1 MRLLLSDAIK
11 HRRTW
16 VVPLTFLGPFGLV
29 LMGVIDFALRPEWF
43 EAEVVRSGPWVTV
56 MNQIGMLD
64 LAAIVLGV
72 ALLVSMV
79 FDVDHRSLAWKQI
92 FALPVSRVGVYLTK
106 LLVAALLMGLASA
119 LAAAGTA
126 GIWMWL
132 ELGPLPWAR
141 LGLLAVVPW
150 VAALPLIAFQGLL
163 SAHIRNQ
170 AIALTAGVAGVVMA
184 LFGATLPKWAP
195 WAPPVDSMTWL
206 TRGEGSVWQI
216 LGYACVTAV
225 VLAGAGALAFARR
238 DVI

>member
-1 MRLLLSDAIK
+1 MRLLVSDAIK

-16 VVPLTFLGPFGLV
+16 VVPLTLLGPFGLV
-29 LMGVIDFALRPEWF
+29 LMGVIDFALRREWF
-43 EAEVVRSGPWVTV
+43 AEEVVRSGPWLTV

-64 LAAIVLGV
+64 VAAIVLGV

-79 FDVDHRSLAWKQI
+79 FDVDHRSLAWKQL

-106 LLVAALLMGLASA
+106 LLVVALLIALASV
-119 LAAAGTA
+119 LAAVGTA

-132 ELGPLPWAR
+132 DFGPLPWAR

-184 LFGATLPKWAP
+184 LFGASLPAWAP
-195 WAPPVDSMTWL
+195 WTPPVDSMMWITNG
-206 TRGEGSVWQI
+206 TGSVWQI
-216 LGYACVTAV
+216 LGYACATAL
-225 VLAGAGALAFARR
+225 VLATAGAIAFARR
-238 DVI
+238 DVM

>member
-1 MRLLLSDAIK
+1 MRLLLADAIK

-16 VVPLTFLGPFGLV
+16 VVSLTFLGPFGVV
-29 LMGVIDFALRPEWF
+29 LMGVIDFALRRELF
-43 EAEVVRSGPWVTV
+43 EHEVVRSGPWRTV
-56 MNQIGMLD
+56 MDQIGMLD
-64 LAAIVLGV
+64 VAAIVLGV
-72 ALLVSMV
+72 ALLTSMV
-79 FDVDHRSLAWKQI
+79 FDVDHRSLAWKQL

-106 LLVAALLMGLASA
+106 LLVVALLMATASL

-132 ELGPLPWAR
+132 DFGPLPWAR

-184 LFGATLPKWAP
+184 LFGASLPQWAP
-195 WAPPVDSMTWL
+195 WTPSVDSMMWITS
-206 TRGEGSVWQI
+206 GVGSVWQI
-216 LGYACVTAV
+216 LGYACVTALV
-225 VLAGAGALAFARR
+225 FAGAGAFVFARR